1 MPHLESPL
9 LSRNHYFFLFSLLG
23 LVCLSG
29 LFVPLMDNDS
39 AHHANIALRMYLT
52 GDYINLVDNGADYL
66 DKPHFHFWLCAL
78 SYKLFGI
85 TGFAYKLPSF
95 LFSFLG
101 VYSVFRLGKQLYNA
115 ETGRLAAL
123 ILASSFSFMLAM
135 NDVRMDAIITASI
148 AFSSFQLTGLLLKNR
163 WRNILGAALGLAI
176 GFSTKGLIAVLVPG
190 LAAFLLL
197 LSRKQWAFLLN
208 FRWLLLVLLFFLFIS
223 PVLYAY
229 YLQFNLHPEKIIRDR
244 DHINGVKYI
253 LLNQGYERFSGGM
266 GSTLKNDYF
275 FFIHS
280 FLWAFAPWSLLAFA
294 ALFSKIKNIR
304 KDHTEWFSVATFLV
318 LLLIVS
324 FSGFKLPHYLNISFP
339 FAALFTA
346 AFFIKR
352 RGSSKQI
359 FKLQLGLSL
368 LILIAA
374 GVVNFWAF
382 PIQRSFIMIG
392 LILCLSIYIY
402 YTKSTVSA
410 VEQKTVG
417 LSVASMVV
425 CFFLLNTN
433 FYPQLLRYQGG
444 NVLAKEL
451 KKEVDP
457 EAVYFWKDNYSA
469 SYNFYTGTIRKE
481 WVDTVISSPGRK
493 WLAYYP
499 DYRKEV
505 EDAGLR
511 FGKTY
516 RVKDF
521 EITKL
526 DIRFINPSTRDKAC
540 SEMIISE
547 ILP

>member
-1 MPHLESPL
+1 MPHLERSL

-52 GDYINLVDNGADYL
+52 GDYVNLVDNGADYL
-66 DKPHFHFWLCAL
+66 DKPHLHFWLCAL
-78 SYKLFGI
+78 SYKIFGVS
-85 TGFAYKLPSF
+85 GFAYKFPSF

-101 VYSVFRLGKQLYNA
+101 VYAVFRLGKLLYNT

-123 ILASSFSFMLAM
+123 ILASSFSFMLAN

-148 AFSSFQLTGLLLKNR
+148 AFSSWQLTELIVTNR
-163 WRNILGAALGLAI
+163 WRNVPGAALGLAI

-190 LAAFLLL
+190 LAAILFL
-197 LSRKQWAFLLN
+197 LSRKQWTFLLN
-208 FRWLLLVLLFFLFIS
+208 LRWLLLVLFFFLFIS
-223 PVLYAY
+223 PVLYCY
-229 YLQFNLHPEKIIRDR
+229 YLQFNLHPEKLIRGR
-244 DHINGVKYI
+244 DHINGVKFI

-266 GSTLKNDYF
+266 GRALKNDYF

-280 FLWAFAPWSLLAFA
+280 FLWSFAPWSLLAFA
-294 ALFSKIKNIR
+294 ALYSKIKNIR
-304 KDHTEWFSVATFLV
+304 RDQTEWFSAATFLV

-346 AFFIKR
+346 AFLCKNNSNLR
-352 RGSSKQI
+352 LI
-359 FKLQLGLSL
+359 FRVQLVLSV
-368 LILIAA
+368 LILSA
-374 GVVNFWAF
+374 VTFLNFWSF
-382 PIQRSFIMIG
+382 PIHRYLVMAG
-392 LILCLSIYIY
+392 LTGCLSIFLYYI
-402 YTKSTVSA
+402 KSTFLTLPG
-410 VEQKTVG
+410 KTIG
-417 LSVASMVV
+417 ISVASMVF

-433 FYPQLLRYQGG
+433 FYPQLLQYQGG
-444 NVLAKEL
+444 NVLAKQL

-457 EAVYFWKDNYSA
+457 EAVYFWKANYSA
-469 SYNFYTGTIRKE
+469 SYNFYTSTIRKE
-481 WVDTVISSPGRK
+481 WADEVISSPGKK

-499 DYRKEV
+499 DYHKEV
-505 EDAGLR
+505 ENSGLL

-516 RVKDF
+516 RVKDY

-526 DIRFINPSTRDKAC
+526 DMKFINPSTRTGVC